1 MEQRRPKSRASV
13 DISGSIRTVQV
24 GGKWYVVGG
33 DVLIPARDEAEAI
46 AVAAE
51 LTSKGF
57 PAAIDEKDDE

>member
-1 MEQRRPKSRASV
+1 
-13 DISGSIRTVQV
+13 VQV